1 MELLEE
7 LVTDAVMD
15 VVEDL
20 RKDDGVLALKC
31 GARECFS
38 LEFQLF

>member
-1 MELLEE
+1 M
-7 LVTDAVMD
+7 TDAAMS

-20 RKDDGVLALKC
+20 RKDGGVGGVLVLDEKR
-31 GARECFS
+31 ARECFS